1 MMQFAYT
8 AKSSSGATV
17 NGTLDAAT
25 LSDAKRQLRV
35 QGLFPL
41 TCDLAA
47 RGARAAWAAKVGGGA
62 KVPKSELMM
71 VTSQLA
77 IMTRSGVDL
86 ADALKSVAE
95 QCRHANLKK
104 LLADVHEN
112 VSGGQSV
119 SSALGKHAQEFGPAY
134 VAAIAAGEASGTLTE
149 VLSRMAE
156 LLRNEM
162 RLRSAVWA
170 IMAYPLVLLIVA
182 GIVSATLLLFVLPQF
197 SQVFRDLGT
206 TPPPMTQFLLANSLW
221 VREHIIWLAGGGGI
235 GLFTLLRLF
244 RTESA
249 RYTRDRLLISAP
261 LLNRATQALLT
272 GRFFRLLG
280 TMLETG
286 VPLLDGLRLCRTS
299 VSNTA
304 YQRLF
309 MDLEH
314 NVINGEG
321 IVAGMAA
328 SSIIPQSAAQM
339 VQTGERSG
347 SLGSVMTS
355 VGEFYE
361 EDGERQLR
369 QAVKLLEPL
378 IIVLMGF
385 LVAVV
390 VLSVM
395 LPLLDVSTAS
405 S

>member
-1 MMQFAYT
+1 
-8 AKSSSGATV
+8 
-17 NGTLDAAT
+17 
-25 LSDAKRQLRV
+25 
-35 QGLFPL
+35 
-41 TCDLAA
+41 
-47 RGARAAWAAKVGGGA
+47 
-62 KVPKSELMM
+62 
-71 VTSQLA
+71 
-77 IMTRSGVDL
+77 
-86 ADALKSVAE
+86 
-95 QCRHANLKK
+95 LKK

-182 GIVSATLLLFVLPQF
+182 GIVSAALLLFVLPQF

-249 RYTRDRLLISAP
+249 RYTRDRLMISAP

-321 IVAGMAA
+321 IGAGMAA
-328 SSIIPQSAAQM
+328 SAIIPQSAAQV